1 MATVFPF
8 NNEGKSMPKLE
19 KTIFIAA
26 NVEKVFAF
34 MSEPNNLLEIWPS
47 LLEVTNVQPQPTGG
61 CCYDWVYK
69 MAGRRFKGQTE
80 TSEFILNR
88 RMVNRSVDGILG
100 TIIISCQPEDGGTWL
115 NFSVEYSIPEV
126 VLTRIS
132 KSIVQQM
139 NETEADST
147 LANVKTRLEN

>member
-1 MATVFPF
+1 
-8 NNEGKSMPKLE
+8 MPKIE
-19 KTIFIAA
+19 KSILIDAK
-26 NVEKVFAF
+26 VEKVFAF
-34 MSEPNNLLEIWPS
+34 MSEPSNLVEIWPS
-47 LLEVTNVQPQPTGG
+47 LLEVKNVQPQPTGG

-88 RMVNRSVDGILG
+88 RIVNRSVDGVLG

-115 NFSVEYSIPEV
+115 RFSVEYSIPD
-126 VLTRIS
+126 VLLNRIT

-139 NETEADST
+139 NENEADST

>member
-1 MATVFPF
+1 
-8 NNEGKSMPKLE
+8 MPKLE
-19 KTIFIAA
+19 KSILIHAK
-26 NVEKVFAF
+26 VEKVFAF
-34 MSEPNNLLEIWPS
+34 MSEPSNLLEIWPS

-80 TSEFILNR
+80 TSEFILNQ

-100 TIIISCQPEDGGTWL
+100 TIIIVCQPEDGWTWL
-115 NFSVEYSIPEV
+115 KFSVEYRIPEV
-126 VLTRIS
+126 ILNRIS

-139 NETEADST
+139 NENEADST